1 MGRMEFHF
9 EKMKSLVMMEVMIT
23 QLCECFML
31 IGNLAPITWEA
42 KRYQRKRQR
51 DIRERAKPLLIS
63 RYRLISKR
71 T

>member
-1 MGRMEFHF
+1 MGSMEFHF

-42 KRYQRKRQR
+42 KRYQRKSQTTCH
-51 DIRERAKPLLIS
+51 E
-63 RYRLISKR
+63 
-71 T
+71 